1 MSVVDPNVDE
11 VLRPV
16 DYDRF
21 LACSV
26 TSKRAKEVNQMRFD
40 QRERAIER
48 DRAYEV
54 AEKSGRNSVSIA
66 FEEIADGDISY
77 DPETIDAAKH

>member
-1 MSVVDPNVDE
+1 MSVVKPNVDE

-26 TSKRAKEVNQMRFD
+26 TSSRASEINQMRFD
-40 QRERAIER
+40 QRGRALLR
-48 DRAYEV
+48 DSGYEV
-54 AEKSGRNSVSIA
+54 AKKSGRNSVSIA
-66 FEEIADGDISY
+66 FEEMSDGKISHV
-77 DPETIDAAKH
+77 PNTINAAMH

>member
-1 MSVVDPNVDE
+1 MSVAKPNIDE

-21 LACSV
+21 LACSLA
-26 TSKRAKEVNQMRFD
+26 SKRAKEINEMRFQ
-40 QRERAIER
+40 QRKRAIER
-48 DRAYEV
+48 GRACEV
-54 AEKSGRNSVSIA
+54 AKKSSRNSVSIS

-77 DPETIDAAKH
+77 DSKTIDAARH